1 MHGELYSKEKLHRY
15 RLVDSAICPR
25 CDEIETL
32 THKYFDCPYV
42 KEIWR
47 HTLLRTNELR
57 TTIDPNET
65 LIDRVLCCTNEP
77 NTIAITIHA
86 EILLRIRRLNDGDAN
101 LLLLPKLFIKNSL
114 DFIKRRETCEAKL
127 EALTELMQE

>member
-77 NTIAITIHA
+77 NTITLTVHA
-86 EILLRIRRLNDGDAN
+86 EIITRIRRLKESEAN
-101 LLLLPKLFIKNSL
+101 LLLLPKLFVKTAL
-114 DFIKRRETCEAKL
+114 DFLKRRELNKHHKEKL
-127 EALTELMQE
+127 NELMHE